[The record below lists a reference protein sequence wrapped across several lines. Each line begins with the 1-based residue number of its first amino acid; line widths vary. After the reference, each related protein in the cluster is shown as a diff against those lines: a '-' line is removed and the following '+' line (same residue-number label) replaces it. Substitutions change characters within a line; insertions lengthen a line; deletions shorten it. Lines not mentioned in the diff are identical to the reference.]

1 MKKFLIPAILA
12 SAVFAISYAFVP
24 VNAAD
29 NTQERG
35 YISVSYTT
43 QKDVSP
49 DTVEFSVYIRTSDKQ
64 SMQTASTKNKEISN
78 KIYDYLKS
86 KITSS
91 NGDFI
96 KTSNYSASP
105 TYIYKDG
112 KRIFEKYEVTNNIV
126 VHTKSLDKVS
136 DLIDQSIRL
145 GATGVNSLNF
155 TLSSK
160 DTQCNDILSAAGK
173 QLRARA
179 DIAASSVGSSVTGLK
194 SMGVSC
200 SLNQRSV
207 NYAYSNRVML
217 KAAGATMDM
226 AEAAPSTNIE
236 SGNITIYANA
246 DASFYVK

>member
-1 MKKFLIPAILA
+1 MKKFLISAILV
-12 SAVFAISYAFVP
+12 SAVCVASYAAVP
-24 VNAAD
+24 AKAAD
-29 NTQERG
+29 NTPERG
-35 YISVSYTT
+35 YITVSYTT

-64 SMQTASTKNKEISN
+64 SMQTASAKNKEISN

-86 KITSS
+86 NITPS

-112 KRIFEKYEVTNNIV
+112 KRIFEKYEVTNNII
-126 VHTKSLDKVS
+126 VHTKTLDKVS
-136 DLIDQSIRL
+136 TLIDQSIKF

-155 TLSSK
+155 TLSNK
-160 DTQCNDILSAAGK
+160 DAQCNEMLSAAGK

-179 DIAASSVGSSVTGLK
+179 DIAANSVGTSVTGIK
-194 SMGVSC
+194 NMGISC

-217 KAAGATMDM
+217 KSAGASEDM
-226 AEAAPSTNIE
+226 VAAPQTNIE

-246 DASFYVK
+246 DAAFYVK